1 MSEFSKGEWTIIP
14 HKEGDGYTIKS
25 NGRFV
30 AKIPFTVPA
39 ANAQHAADTRL
50 IVEAPEMYSLL
61 EKTLMCCRF
70 ITRVQNNLKN
80 EIIDTLTRINNEKI
94 TIHVEYE
101 IEHEPPKLSFWI
113 KPLVWLFDWWLKRT
127 ERRKEKSNE

>member
-14 HKEGDGYTIKS
+14 HKKGDGYTIKS

-50 IVEAPEMYSLL
+50 IAEAPKMYHLL
-61 EKTLMCCRF
+61 EKTLLSCRF
-70 ITRVQNNLKN
+70 ITRVQHNLEN
-80 EIIDTLTRINNEKI
+80 EIIDTLTRINNEKPA
-94 TIHVEYE
+94 IHFEYE
-101 IEHEPPKLSFWI
+101 RPKMPLLI
-113 KPLVWLFDWWLKRT
+113 KLLVWVFDWWLKHT
-127 ERRKEKSNE
+127 ERRKEK